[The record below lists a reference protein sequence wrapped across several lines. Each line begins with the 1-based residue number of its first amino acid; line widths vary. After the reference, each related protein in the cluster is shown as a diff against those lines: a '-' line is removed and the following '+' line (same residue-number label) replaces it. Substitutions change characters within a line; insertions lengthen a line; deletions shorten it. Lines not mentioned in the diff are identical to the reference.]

1 MCLCAQGQ
9 VERAFLRAPLT
20 RPPLSLLP
28 LPPQV
33 VHVRAVKLD
42 ARTLSLMV
50 PCGVPLPG
58 RFLLLGSS
66 TWHET

>member
-1 MCLCAQGQ
+1 M
-9 VERAFLRAPLT
+9 

-28 LPPQV
+28 LPPQF

-50 PCGVPLPG
+50 PCGGPLPG

>member
-1 MCLCAQGQ
+1 M
-9 VERAFLRAPLT
+9 RAPLT
-20 RPPLSLLP
+20 RTSLSLLP
-28 LPPQV
+28 LPTQF

-50 PCGVPLPG
+50 PCGGPLPG

>member
-1 MCLCAQGQ
+1 MSIFACASD
-9 VERAFLRAPLT
+9 APFPL
-20 RPPLSLLP
+20 PPLP
-28 LPPQV
+28 LPAQF

-50 PCGVPLPG
+50 PCGGPLPG

>member
-1 MCLCAQGQ
+1 
-9 VERAFLRAPLT
+9 
-20 RPPLSLLP
+20 
-28 LPPQV
+28 

-50 PCGVPLPG
+50 PCGGPLPG